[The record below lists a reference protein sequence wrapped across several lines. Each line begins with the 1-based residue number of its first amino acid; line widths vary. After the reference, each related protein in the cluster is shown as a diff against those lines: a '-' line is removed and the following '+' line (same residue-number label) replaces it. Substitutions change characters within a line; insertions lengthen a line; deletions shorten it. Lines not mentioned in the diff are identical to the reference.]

1 MVSFGQKAKRCN
13 VLKALNEREYE
24 MKTIGVYSFV
34 ILIMVAWVYPAQARP
49 VSYPTGWTW
58 MQTNDGDMNA
68 AHLHYSPTARYSIG
82 YKVEYWR
89 DEEWQFHGAQFN
101 YLIRR
106 NNQRASQ
113 SNIYLKSGAGFAY
126 SDHGAF
132 NNDIEPASFI
142 GFAYDW
148 EDRDYFFSY
157 ENRATYAG
165 DIAQFFKQSARVGF
179 TPYVGDYG
187 DLHTW
192 LMLQVDHAPEN
203 EHPVTVT
210 PLVRLF
216 KGVNLVEVGMSNQG
230 EALFNWVV
238 RF

>member
-34 ILIMVAWVYPAQARP
+34 LLIMVAWVYPAQARP

-82 YKVEYWR
+82 YKAEYWR

-148 EDRDYFFSY
+148 EDRD
-157 ENRATYAG
+157 
-165 DIAQFFKQSARVGF
+165 
-179 TPYVGDYG
+179 
-187 DLHTW
+187 
-192 LMLQVDHAPEN
+192 
-203 EHPVTVT
+203 
-210 PLVRLF
+210 
-216 KGVNLVEVGMSNQG
+216 
-230 EALFNWVV
+230 
-238 RF
+238 